1 MTDYQKAIREASVEG
16 LARRYEKNKKAI
28 DRERTEFNIS
38 FVLLIILFVMAFT
51 LFFFIFLPLV
61 LGSLY

>member
-51 LFFFIFLPLV
+51 LFFFIFLPSV